1 MHYNITLPLPS
12 GWVSEVDNYVEF
24 DGSDVTHMECHLM
37 NSATGK
43 DDALVDIYVGE
54 MPEDTSAEDE
64 AFANYAEMI
73 GWDDDEDDDSAI
85 VQWAFNG
92 RKAFGFEAYTDD
104 DASMRVMC
112 IEIKKGVLVVMN
124 IMAKNDSMLAELVDT
139 VEKKLRIK

>member
-12 GWVSEVDNYVEF
+12 GWVSEVENYVEF
-24 DGSDVTHMECHLM
+24 DGSDVTHMESHLM

-85 VQWAFNG
+85 VQWVFNG

>member
-85 VQWAFNG
+85 VQWVFNG